1 MKLRIRG
8 DSLRVRLTQ
17 KEVAEIAAGRP
28 VEESLHFGGAVRLR
42 YSVELDS
49 ASTTLRAAYVDGRV
63 ILALPKEGALAW
75 ANGTEVAM
83 QSAPGALPAILVEKD
98 FACLKPRT
106 NERENESDM
115 FPNPN
120 LAHGHCT

>member
-8 DSLRVRLTQ
+8 DSIRVRLTQ
-17 KEVAEIAAGRP
+17 KEVSHVAEGKL
-28 VEESLHFGGAVRLR
+28 VEESLNFGGGVRLR
-42 YSVELDS
+42 YSVEPSS
-49 ASTTLRAAYVDGRV
+49 AAAVAASFVDGRV
-63 ILALPKEGALAW
+63 IVALPTTQALAW
-75 ANGTEVAM
+75 ARGNEVAI
-83 QSAPGALPAILVEKD
+83 QSAPGTVPSILVEKD

-106 NERENESDM
+106 NEKEDETDM

>member
-8 DSLRVRLTQ
+8 DSIRMRLTQ
-17 KEVAEIAAGRP
+17 KEVAEVAIGKL
-28 VEESLHFGGAVRLR
+28 VEESLNFGGGVRFR
-42 YSVELDS
+42 YSVEP
-49 ASTTLRAAYVDGRV
+49 ASTSVVTASFVDGRV
-63 ILALPKEGALAW
+63 IVSLPSDEAIAW
-75 ANGTEVAM
+75 ARGNDVAM
-83 QSAPGALPAILVEKD
+83 MSAPGTVPSILVEKD

-106 NERENESDM
+106 NENEDETDM